1 MVQETRD
8 LIAAEKKYWPMEPTA
23 PICEELT
30 RL

>member
-8 LIAAEKKYWPMEPTA
+8 LIAAEKKHWPMEPA
-23 PICEELT
+23 VPICEEPT